1 MKETKIGFCIPDFD
15 PIRLKDF
22 LSSNDAG
29 KWGADPTGEND
40 IAVVRSTNFNDTGY
54 LDLSDVALRSLPE
67 DDYKKTKLLENDIVI
82 ERSGGSANQPVG
94 RVSFV
99 TKEIED
105 TGFGFSNFI
114 QRIRVSDEH
123 NAKYVFYCLY
133 HLHSAGIT
141 QTMQTQTNGIR
152 NLEYRYYLNQKLPK
166 PSPTEQTHIANF
178 LSSVDKTIQASKNS
192 IAKLEKLKT
201 SLMQN
206 LLTGKMKPDGTW
218 RTEDEFWIDDKFG
231 KVPNGWVVK
240 FIGDEYVSQINPLY
254 DYEINKEYDFLE
266 MAAVENNFEGIKQYD
281 KIFLSKKNSGYAC
294 FKNGDILFAKITP
307 CTENG
312 KIAIIEN
319 CSTEIG
325 FGSTEFIVIS
335 PSSNIN
341 NYLLFSYLSLGNIHK
356 RAVGLME
363 GTTGRQRVPWKIFK
377 NVLQIAFPINPEEQL
392 KIVEPLQSIDKNLK
406 NRLTR
411 LNHLHKLK
419 KSLMQN
425 LLTGKVRIPQEAL
438 KKEENEQ

>member
-1 MKETKIGFCIPDFD
+1 MKETKIGFCIPEFD

-29 KWGADPTGEND
+29 KWGSDPNGEGD

-54 LDLSDVALRSLPE
+54 LDLSDVALRSLTE
-67 DDYKKTKLLENDIVI
+67 DEYKKTQLLENDIVI

-94 RVSFV
+94 RVSFI
-99 TKEIED
+99 TKEIEE

-114 QRIRVSDEH
+114 QRIRVSKEH

-166 PSPTEQTHIANF
+166 PNPTEQTHIANF
-178 LSSVDKTIQASKNS
+178 LSTVDKTIQATKNS

-218 RTEDEFWIDDKFG
+218 RNEDEFWTDEKFG
-231 KVPNGWVVK
+231 KVPNGWKIKKVK
-240 FIGDEYVSQINPLY
+240 NVAANITMGQSPSSETYNFNNIGLPFVQGNADMGKKHPEIRFYTSDPKKVSVLNDLLLTVRAPVGDLYINNLEKISIGRGICALSFSSPALMMFVYYSLY
-254 DYEINKEYDFLE
+254 RNNQFVRLQQGTTFTEINQREVKGLILLVPDDENE
-266 MAAVENNFEGIKQYD
+266 VEAIQ
-281 KIFLSKKNSGYAC
+281 
-294 FKNGDILFAKITP
+294 AKITSIVKNI
-307 CTENG
+307 EVKG
-312 KIAIIEN
+312 DKI
-319 CSTEIG
+319 
-325 FGSTEFIVIS
+325 
-335 PSSNIN
+335 
-341 NYLLFSYLSLGNIHK
+341 
-356 RAVGLME
+356 
-363 GTTGRQRVPWKIFK
+363 
-377 NVLQIAFPINPEEQL
+377 EQL
-392 KIVEPLQSIDKNLK
+392 LSV
-406 NRLTR
+406 
-411 LNHLHKLK
+411 K

-438 KKEENEQ
+438 KEAENE

>member
-1 MKETKIGFCIPDFD
+1 MEPINTKIGFCIPEFD

-29 KWGADPTGEND
+29 KWGSDPND
-40 IAVVRSTNFNDTGY
+40 DNGISVVRSTNFNNTGY
-54 LDLSDVALRSLPE
+54 LDLSDVALRSLSEE
-67 DDYKKTKLLENDIVI
+67 DYLKTKLIENDIII

-94 RVSFV
+94 RVSFI
-99 TKEIED
+99 TKDIEE

-114 QRIRVSDEH
+114 QRIRVSDEY
-123 NAKYVFYCLY
+123 NAKYIFYCLY

-152 NLEYRYYLNQKLPK
+152 NLEYRYYLNQRLPK
-166 PSPTEQTHIANF
+166 PSKIEQTQIANF
-178 LSSVDKTIQASKNS
+178 LSTVDKTIQATKNS

-218 RTEDEFWIDDKFG
+218 RTQDEFWIDEKFG
-231 KVPNGWVVK
+231 KVPNGWTLK
-240 FIGDEYVSQINPLY
+240 YIGDDYVSNINPLY
-254 DYEINKEYDFLE
+254 EYEINQEFDFLE
-266 MAAVENNFEGIKQYD
+266 MAAVENNFDGIKQYD
-281 KIFLSKKNSGYAC
+281 KVFLSKRNSGFAC
-294 FKNGDILFAKITP
+294 YKNGDILFAKITP

-312 KIAIIEN
+312 KIAIIED
-319 CSTEIG
+319 CTTGIG

-335 PSSNIN
+335 PTSNID
-341 NYLLFSYLSLGNIHK
+341 NYLLYSFLSLGNIHQ
-356 RAVGLME
+356 RAVALME

-377 NVLQIAFPINPEEQL
+377 NVLQIPFPIEKEDQME
-392 KIVEPLQSIDKNLK
+392 IVKPLISIDKNLK
-406 NRLTR
+406 IRSR
-411 LNHLHKLK
+411 RIDHLVKVK

-425 LLTGKVRIPQEAL
+425 LLTGNIRIPQEQL
-438 KKEENEQ
+438 EQ

>member
-1 MKETKIGFCIPDFD
+1 MKDTKIGFCIPDFD
-15 PIRLKDF
+15 PVRLKDF

-29 KWGADPTGEND
+29 KWGSDPNGESD

-54 LDLSDVALRSLPE
+54 LDLSDVALRSLSEE
-67 DDYKKTKLLENDIVI
+67 DYQKTKLLENDIVI

-114 QRIRVSDEH
+114 QRIRVSDEY
-123 NAKYVFYCLY
+123 NAKYIFYCLY

-166 PSPTEQTHIANF
+166 PSPTEQTQIANF
-178 LSSVDKTIQASKNS
+178 LSTVDKTIQATKNS

-206 LLTGKMKPDGTW
+206 LLTGKMKPDGSW

-231 KVPNGWVVK
+231 KVPNGWKIVK
-240 FIGDEYVSQINPLY
+240 L
-254 DYEINKEYDFLE
+254 
-266 MAAVENNFEGIKQYD
+266 
-281 KIFLSKKNSGYAC
+281 KNVAS
-294 FKNGDILFAKITP
+294 NITM
-307 CTENG
+307 G
-312 KIAIIEN
+312 Q
-319 CSTEIG
+319 
-325 FGSTEFIVIS
+325 S
-335 PSSNIN
+335 PSSETYNYNNIGLPFVQGNADMGKKYPQIRFNTSDPKKVSILNDLLLTVRAPVGDLYIN
-341 NYLLFSYLSLGNIHK
+341 NLDKISIGRGICALTFSSLE
-356 RAVGLME
+356 LMMFVYYSLYKNNQFIRLQQ
-363 GTTGRQRVPWKIFK
+363 GTTFTEINQREVKGLILLMPDDENEIKSIQEKITTVVTNIEIK
-377 NVLQIAFPINPEEQL
+377 EK
-392 KIVEPLQSIDKNLK
+392 KIQSLIS
-406 NRLTR
+406 
-411 LNHLHKLK
+411 LK

-425 LLTGKVRIPQEAL
+425 LLTGKVRLPQEAL
-438 KKEENEQ
+438 KQ

>member
-29 KWGADPTGEND
+29 KWGSDPNNEND
-40 IAVVRSTNFNDTGY
+40 ISVVRSTNFNDTGY
-54 LDLSDVALRSLPE
+54 LDLSDVALRSLS
-67 DDYKKTKLLENDIVI
+67 DDEYQKTKLLENDIVI

-99 TKEIED
+99 TKEIEE

-114 QRIRVSDEH
+114 QRIRVSDEY
-123 NAKYVFYCLY
+123 NAKYIFYCLY

-166 PSPTEQTHIANF
+166 PSPNEQTQIANF
-178 LSSVDKTIQASKNS
+178 LSTVDKTIQATKNS

-206 LLTGKMKPDGTW
+206 LLTGKMKPDGSW
-218 RTEDEFWIDDKFG
+218 RADDEFWIDDKFG
-231 KVPNGWVVK
+231 KVPNGWK
-240 FIGDEYVSQINPLY
+240 IEKIKN
-254 DYEINKEYDFLE
+254 I
-266 MAAVENNFEGIKQYD
+266 AAN
-281 KIFLSKKNSGYAC
+281 
-294 FKNGDILFAKITP
+294 ITM
-307 CTENG
+307 G
-312 KIAIIEN
+312 Q
-319 CSTEIG
+319 
-325 FGSTEFIVIS
+325 S
-335 PSSNIN
+335 PSSETYNYNNIGLPFVQGNADMGKKYPKIRFNTSDPKKVSIKNDLLLTVRAPVGDLYIN
-341 NYLLFSYLSLGNIHK
+341 NLEKISIGRGICALSFSSPELMMYVYYSLFKNNQFIRLQQ
-356 RAVGLME
+356 
-363 GTTGRQRVPWKIFK
+363 GTTFTEINQREVKGLIIFIPNDANEIKAIQEKITSVVK
-377 NVLQIAFPINPEEQL
+377 NIEIKEM
-392 KIVEPLQSIDKNLK
+392 KID
-406 NRLTR
+406 RLIS
-411 LNHLHKLK
+411 LK

-438 KKEENEQ
+438 KQ

>member
-1 MKETKIGFCIPDFD
+1 MKETKIGFCIPEFD

-29 KWGADPTGEND
+29 KWGSDPNGEND

-54 LDLSDVALRSLPE
+54 LDLSDVALRSLSD
-67 DDYKKTKLLENDIVI
+67 DDYQKTKLLENDIVI

-114 QRIRVSDEH
+114 QRIRVSDEY

-166 PSPTEQTHIANF
+166 PSPTEQTQIANF
-178 LSSVDKTIQASKNS
+178 LSTVDKTIQATKNS

-206 LLTGKMKPDGTW
+206 LLTGKMKPDGSW
-218 RTEDEFWIDDKFG
+218 RTEDEFQITKRGIIPKDW
-231 KVPNGWVVK
+231 
-240 FIGDEYVSQINPLY
+240 EYHK
-254 DYEINKEYDFLE
+254 INKISTTFSGATPSRSNEKFYYGDIPWVKSGEVNQSFIYDTE
-266 MAAVENNFEGIKQYD
+266 EKISVEAFRASSTKWVE
-281 KIFLSKKNSGYAC
+281 AET
-294 FKNGDILFAKITP
+294 ILFAMYGATAGQLAILKVKACTNQAVLAIPIDDPTQYYRDFILFAIEVIVPYLITVCQGSGQP
-307 CTENG
+307 NLSKTIIDKSYIAVPNDIEEQK
-312 KIAIIEN
+312 KIAKHILSVLETIY
-319 CSTEIG
+319 SKEIK
-325 FGSTEFIVIS
+325 IKKL
-335 PSSNIN
+335 IN
-341 NYLLFSYLSLGNIHK
+341 
-356 RAVGLME
+356 
-363 GTTGRQRVPWKIFK
+363 
-377 NVLQIAFPINPEEQL
+377 
-392 KIVEPLQSIDKNLK
+392 
-406 NRLTR
+406 
-411 LNHLHKLK
+411 LK

-438 KKEENEQ
+438 KQ

>member
-1 MKETKIGFCIPDFD
+1 MKETKIGFCIPEFD

-29 KWGADPTGEND
+29 KWGSDPNGEND

-54 LDLSDVALRSLPE
+54 LDLSDVALRSLSD
-67 DDYKKTKLLENDIVI
+67 DDYQKTKLLENDIVI

-114 QRIRVSDEH
+114 QRIRVSDEY

-166 PSPTEQTHIANF
+166 PSPTEQTQIANF
-178 LSSVDKTIQASKNS
+178 LSTVDKTIQATKNS

-206 LLTGKMKPDGTW
+206 LLTGKMKPDGSW
-218 RTEDEFWIDDKFG
+218 RSEDDFWIDDKFG
-231 KVPNGWVVK
+231 KVPNGW
-240 FIGDEYVSQINPLY
+240 
-254 DYEINKEYDFLE
+254 
-266 MAAVENNFEGIKQYD
+266 
-281 KIFLSKKNSGYAC
+281 KIEKLKNVAS
-294 FKNGDILFAKITP
+294 NITM
-307 CTENG
+307 G
-312 KIAIIEN
+312 Q
-319 CSTEIG
+319 
-325 FGSTEFIVIS
+325 S
-335 PSSNIN
+335 PSSETYNYNNIGLPFVQGNADMGKKHPKIRFNTSDPKKISIKNDLLLTVRAPVGDLYIN
-341 NYLLFSYLSLGNIHK
+341 NLDKISIGRGICALTFSSLE
-356 RAVGLME
+356 LMMFVYYSLYKNNQFIRLQQ
-363 GTTGRQRVPWKIFK
+363 GTTFTEINQREVKGLILLMPDDENEIISIQEKITTAVTNIEIK
-377 NVLQIAFPINPEEQL
+377 EK
-392 KIVEPLQSIDKNLK
+392 KIQSLIS
-406 NRLTR
+406 
-411 LNHLHKLK
+411 LK

-438 KKEENEQ
+438 KQ

>member
-1 MKETKIGFCIPDFD
+1 MKETKIGFCIPEFD

-29 KWGADPTGEND
+29 KWGSDPNGEGD

-54 LDLSDVALRSLPE
+54 LDLSDVALRSLTE
-67 DDYKKTKLLENDIVI
+67 DEYKKTQLLENDIVI

-99 TKEIED
+99 TKEIEE

-114 QRIRVSDEH
+114 QRIRVSEEH

-166 PSPTEQTHIANF
+166 PNPTEQTHIANF
-178 LSSVDKTIQASKNS
+178 LSTVDKTIQATKNS

-218 RTEDEFWIDDKFG
+218 RIEDEFWTDEKFG
-231 KVPNGWVVK
+231 KVPNEFSFGRCKEFFVLQRGHDLTDSQAIEGDYLVVK
-240 FIGDEYVSQINPLY
+240 SNGPSIRHNAFKAEPPGVITGRSGTIGNVFFIEEKFWPHNTTLYVVDFKGNNP
-254 DYEINKEYDFLE
+254 K
-266 MAAVENNFEGIKQYD
+266 
-281 KIFLSKKNSGYAC
+281 
-294 FKNGDILFAKITP
+294 
-307 CTENG
+307 
-312 KIAIIEN
+312 
-319 CSTEIG
+319 
-325 FGSTEFIVIS
+325 FIY
-335 PSSNIN
+335 
-341 NYLLFSYLSLGNIHK
+341 YLLIHLRLKDYLAGTGVPTLNRNDIHK
-356 RAVGLME
+356 LRVAIPNLETQNEIVLMLDS
-363 GTTGRQRVPWKIFK
+363 
-377 NVLQIAFPINPEEQL
+377 NVKSIEL
-392 KIVEPLQSIDKNLK
+392 KTKKVDSLISI
-406 NRLTR
+406 
-411 LNHLHKLK
+411 K

-425 LLTGKVRIPQEAL
+425 LLTGKVRIPKEAF
-438 KKEENEQ
+438 KK